1 MFREI
6 SKLHESGPRLFSNT
20 GSSCSSARI
29 DAWSCFRI
37 EVYPILCPRYG
48 GLFREGREP
57 HKEPSILDFQERTT
71 NLHLETS
78 CPCPSI
84 LLVVFERGLAVG
96 HLTREGC
103 EWGKLGT
110 PSIVGEEIGRVII
123 IIVITRSRPIPFV
136 KWLHSRPYYDG
147 CEMPQRGTTEWK
159 GKASVPPLR
168 NKWNVRRPALP
179 KELSFMLM
187 NYLPALSKNMLE
199 LPKPSKSSLVGSH
212 ADAQVGIEKGAG
224 KCIEASWKTHFE
236 MQKWIREK
244 ELNLPSEHVQ
254 RLIHR
259 SCIIVSTGEDDE
271 KFVHPH
277 TIAIPSPPQK
287 TKR

>member
-1 MFREI
+1 MNRGPVSSQILVRRVPVQGLMPEVASA
-6 SKLHESGPRLFSNT
+6 SKYIQYS
-20 GSSCSSARI
+20 
-29 DAWSCFRI
+29 
-37 EVYPILCPRYG
+37 RYG

-103 EWGKLGT
+103 EWGKCGT

-147 CEMPQRGTTEWK
+147 CEMPQRGRMKRK
-159 GKASVPPLR
+159 G
-168 NKWNVRRPALP
+168 
-179 KELSFMLM
+179 
-187 NYLPALSKNMLE
+187 
-199 LPKPSKSSLVGSH
+199 
-212 ADAQVGIEKGAG
+212 
-224 KCIEASWKTHFE
+224 
-236 MQKWIREK
+236 
-244 ELNLPSEHVQ
+244 
-254 RLIHR
+254 
-259 SCIIVSTGEDDE
+259 
-271 KFVHPH
+271 
-277 TIAIPSPPQK
+277 
-287 TKR
+287 

>member
-1 MFREI
+1 MPEVASA
-6 SKLHESGPRLFSNT
+6 SKYIQYS
-20 GSSCSSARI
+20 
-29 DAWSCFRI
+29 
-37 EVYPILCPRYG
+37 RYG

-57 HKEPSILDFQERTT
+57 HKEPSIWDFQERTT

-103 EWGKLGT
+103 EWGKCPFNSWRRNRSRNNNNSNNENQFPLWNG
-110 PSIVGEEIGRVII
+110 SIVD
-123 IIVITRSRPIPFV
+123 PIMMVAKCP
-136 KWLHSRPYYDG
+136 S
-147 CEMPQRGTTEWK
+147 EAEWK